1 VSAAFTARI
10 TMLDVVF
17 LAAGI
22 IFFVLTAAYAEGC
35 EHL

>member
-1 VSAAFTARI
+1 MSALTARI

-17 LAAGI
+17 LAAGT
-22 IFFVLTAAYAEGC
+22 IFFLVTAAYAVGC